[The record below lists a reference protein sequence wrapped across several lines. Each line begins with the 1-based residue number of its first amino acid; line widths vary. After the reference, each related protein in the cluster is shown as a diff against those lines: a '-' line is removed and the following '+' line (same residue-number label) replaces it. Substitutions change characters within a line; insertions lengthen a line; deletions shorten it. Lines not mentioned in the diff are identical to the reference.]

1 MSRDADVLVVGAG
14 PAGASTA
21 LRLARRGVRV
31 RLLDAAGFPRSKPC
45 GDCLSPGATPL
56 LRELGVASRLPAD
69 GAGRLAGW
77 ATRTPDGRWFV
88 GRFGAGEADGR
99 ATSNG
104 GPRRPPVRG
113 LALPRA
119 ELDAR
124 LVDAAVAAGAE
135 LQEGV
140 RAFGLLRQDG
150 AVRGVR
156 VRDGAGRE
164 RELRARVVVGA
175 DGLRSTVARRL
186 AGVRRGP
193 RRRLALVGRFAGVA
207 PPGTGA
213 LEPPWPDGA
222 PLGEMR
228 LGRDGM
234 LGLAPL
240 GGGRWNATLVVPR
253 ERAREIAAD
262 RCRFFRQKLGAYGVA
277 DRFAEAEPIRELEI
291 TGPFQVTPRRTT
303 APGALLTGDAAG
315 YFDPL
320 TGQGIHRALATGRSA
335 AAAVLRMLDA
345 PSAAARTA
353 ARAAYEAELERV
365 LAPGRRVQRLVDEVV
380 GRPWLLGPVSRLLSR
395 WPALASLLVDVTG
408 DRVPASAL
416 ADPRRVWR
424 ALAAGD
430 R

>member
-1 MSRDADVLVVGAG
+1 MRRDAEVLVVGAG

-31 RLLDAAGFPRSKPC
+31 RLLDAAAFPRSKPC

-56 LRELGVASRLPAD
+56 LRELGVAARLQAD
-69 GAGRLAGW
+69 GAGELAGW
-77 ATRTPDGRWFV
+77 ATRTPDGRWIV
-88 GRFGAGEADGR
+88 GRFGAGEADVR
-99 ATSNG
+99 PATNG
-104 GPRRPPVRG
+104 GRRRPPVRG

-119 ELDAR
+119 ELDAL
-124 LVDAAVAAGAE
+124 LVDAAVTAGAE
-135 LQEGV
+135 LRESV
-140 RAFGLLRQDG
+140 RAFGLLREDG

-156 VRDGAGRE
+156 VRDAAGRE

-193 RRRLALVGRFAGVA
+193 RRRLALVGRFDGVA
-207 PPGTGA
+207 PPEADGGA
-213 LEPPWPDGA
+213 PPGPDDV

-228 LGRDGM
+228 LGRDGV

-253 ERAREIAAD
+253 ARAGEISAD
-262 RCRFFRQKLGAYGVA
+262 RRRFFRKKLGAYGVE
-277 DRFAEAEPIRELEI
+277 DRFADAEPTRELEI

-335 AAAVLRMLDA
+335 AAAVLRMLEA
-345 PSAAARTA
+345 PSAAARAA
-353 ARAAYEAELERV
+353 ARSAYGAELERI

-380 GRPWLLGPVSRLLSR
+380 GRPWLLGPASRLLSR
-395 WPALASLLVDVTG
+395 RPGLASLLVDVTG
-408 DRVPASAL
+408 DRLPASAL
-416 ADPRRVWR
+416 ADPRRLWR
-424 ALAAGD
+424 ALAPGG